1 MRKSFVAASIAAT
14 LALSSLP
21 TLATSTQTNASQQS
35 WQDTLQQAKGQT
47 VYFNAWG
54 GADNI
59 NDYIQW
65 AADRI
70 KAEYDV
76 TLKQVKLTDTSDAV
90 NRVLAEKAAGKNSN
104 GSIDLIWL
112 NGENFRA
119 MKDNN
124 LLFGPFS
131 QSLPNYMTY
140 VDENARQSLTQ
151 DFGTPVDGMESP
163 WGMAQVIFMH
173 DTATLSN
180 PPKSIA
186 DLLTYAKA
194 HPGRVTYPEP
204 PQFLG
209 STFLKQALYELTPY
223 RKALSQPA
231 DSVDFEKI
239 TAPLWAYLDQL
250 HQVAWRNGQTF
261 PSSSEEMV
269 RLLDDQE
276 IDIALNFDISSAS
289 VQIDKGNLP
298 DTVRSYVFTGGTIGN
313 THFLA
318 IPYNS
323 GAKAGA
329 QVVANFMLSPEAQIK
344 KQTPTI
350 WGDLSVLSYAKLP
363 AAEQAKFDALPRG
376 IATLSIEELG
386 QTLPEPHSSWVGA
399 LESEWRKRYAQ

>member
-1 MRKSFVAASIAAT
+1 MRKSFVAASIAAA

-21 TLATSTQTNASQQS
+21 TLATSTQNNASQQS

-90 NRVLAEKAAGKNSN
+90 NRVLAEKTAGKNSN

-131 QSLPNYMTY
+131 QSLPNYINY

-163 WGMAQVIFMH
+163 WGMAQVIFMY
-173 DTATLSN
+173 DTVILNN

-186 DLLTYAKA
+186 ELLTYAKA
-194 HPGRVTYPEP
+194 HPGRITYPEP

-223 RKALSQPA
+223 RKALAQPA
-231 DSVDFEKI
+231 DSVDFDKI

-250 HQVAWRNGQTF
+250 HKVAWRNGQTF
-261 PSSSEEMV
+261 PSSSEEMM

-276 IDIALNFDISSAS
+276 IDVALSFDISAAS

-298 DTVRSYVFTGGTIGN
+298 DSVRSYVFTNGTIGN

-363 AAEQAKFDALPRG
+363 ASEQAKFDALPRG

>member
-1 MRKSFVAASIAAT
+1 MKKSFAAASIAA
-14 LALSSLP
+14 ALLFSALP
-21 TLATSTQTNASQQS
+21 VHAD
-35 WQDTLQQAKGQT
+35 WQDTLEEAKGQT

-70 KAEYDV
+70 EDEYDV
-76 TLKQVKLTDTSDAV
+76 TLKQVKLADTSDAV

-131 QSLPNYMTY
+131 QSLPNYVQY

-151 DFGTPVDGMESP
+151 DFGTDVDGMESP
-163 WGMAQVIFMH
+163 WGMAQVIFMY
-173 DTATLSN
+173 DTETLEN
-180 PPKSIA
+180 PPKSMA
-186 DLLTYAKA
+186 TLLEHAKA
-194 HPGRVTYPEP
+194 NPGRITYPGP
-204 PQFLG
+204 PQYLG
-209 STFLKQALYELTPY
+209 VTFLKQAIYELTND
-223 RKALSQPA
+223 RDALSQPVHQ
-231 DSVDFEKI
+231 VDFDAV
-239 TAPLWAYLDQL
+239 TAPLWAYLDEL
-250 HQVAWRNGQTF
+250 HKVAWRSGQNF
-261 PSSSEEMV
+261 PSSAEEMM

-276 IDIALNFDISSAS
+276 IDIALSFDISAAS
-289 VQIDKGNLP
+289 VQIDQGNLP
-298 DTVRSYVFTGGTIGN
+298 ESVRSYVFDKGTIGN

-323 GAKAGA
+323 SSSAGA
-329 QVVANFMLSPEAQIK
+329 QVVANFFLSPEAQIQ

-350 WGDLSVLSYAKLP
+350 WGDLSVLSYAKLSKSD
-363 AAEQAKFDALPRG
+363 QAKFDTLPRG
-376 IATLSIEELG
+376 IATLSIAELG
-386 QTLPEPHSSWVGA
+386 ETLPEPHSSWVDA
-399 LESEWRKRYAQ
+399 LETEWRKRYAK

>member
-1 MRKSFVAASIAAT
+1 MKKSLLAASIAAT
-14 LALSSLP
+14 FAFTSL
-21 TLATSTQTNASQQS
+21 STQASTTET

-70 KAEYDV
+70 KEEYDV

-90 NRVLAEKAAGKNSN
+90 NRVLAEKAAGKNTN

-131 QSLPNYMTY
+131 QSLPNYITY

-180 PPKSIA
+180 PPKSIV

-194 HPGRVTYPEP
+194 NPGRITYPEP

-231 DSVDFEKI
+231 DSVDFDKI

-250 HQVAWRNGQTF
+250 HKVAWRNGQTF
-261 PSSSEEMV
+261 PSSSEEMM

-276 IDIALNFDISSAS
+276 IDVALSFDISAAS

-298 DTVRSYVFTGGTIGN
+298 DTVRSYVFTNGTIGN

-323 GAKAGA
+323 GATAGA

-363 AAEQAKFDALPRG
+363 ASEQAKFDDLPRG

>member
-1 MRKSFVAASIAAT
+1 MKKSLIAASIMAS
-14 LALSSLP
+14 LALTSL
-21 TLATSTQTNASQQS
+21 TAQAETSYL
-35 WQDTLQQAKGQT
+35 WQDTLDQAKGQT

-70 KAEYDV
+70 KEEYDV

-90 NRVLAEKAAGKNSN
+90 NRVLAEKAAGKDSN

-112 NGENFRA
+112 NGENFRT

-131 QSLPNYMTY
+131 QSLPNYITY

-163 WGMAQVIFMH
+163 WGMAQVIFMY
-173 DTATLSN
+173 DTATLSS
-180 PPKSIA
+180 PPKSMA
-186 DLLTYAKA
+186 ELLNFAKA
-194 HPGRVTYPEP
+194 HPGRITYPEP

-209 STFLKQALYELTPY
+209 STFLKQALYELTAY
-223 RKALSQPA
+223 RQALSQPA
-231 DSVDFEKI
+231 DSVNFDTV

-250 HQVAWRNGQTF
+250 HKVAWRNGQTF
-261 PSSSEEMV
+261 PSSSEEMM
-269 RLLDDQE
+269 RLLDDRE
-276 IDIALNFDISSAS
+276 IDVALSFDISAAS
-289 VQIDKGNLP
+289 VQIDQGNLP
-298 DTVRSYVFTGGTIGN
+298 DTVRSYVFTNGTIGN

-323 GAKAGA
+323 SATAGA
-329 QVVANFMLSPEAQIK
+329 QVVANFLLSPEAQIK
-344 KQTPTI
+344 KQMPTI
-350 WGDLSVLSYAKLP
+350 WGDLSVLSYAKLSP
-363 AAEQAKFDALPRG
+363 AEQAQFDEIPRG

-386 QTLPEPHSSWVGA
+386 QTLPEPHSSWMGA
-399 LESEWRKRYAQ
+399 LETEWRKRYAQ

>member
-1 MRKSFVAASIAAT
+1 MKKTIIAASMAT
-14 LALSSLP
+14 ALALSSVSALAVASTEQWQQ
-21 TLATSTQTNASQQS
+21 TLE
-35 WQDTLQQAKGQT
+35 QARGQT

-70 KAEYDV
+70 KDEYDV
-76 TLKQVKLTDTSDAV
+76 TLKQVKLTDASDAV
-90 NRVLAEKAAGKNSN
+90 NRVLAEKAAGKNHK

-119 MKDNN
+119 MKDND

-131 QSLPNYMTY
+131 HTLPNYVNY
-140 VDENARQSLTQ
+140 VDESARQSLTQ

-173 DTATLSN
+173 DTDTLKT
-180 PPKSIA
+180 PPKSMNE
-186 DLLTYAKA
+186 LLSYAQA
-194 HPGRVTYPEP
+194 NPGRITYPEP

-209 STFLKQALYELTPY
+209 STFLKQALHELTPDN
-223 RKALSQPA
+223 RLLSNPVSQ
-231 DSVDFEKI
+231 VDFQAI
-239 TAPLWAYLDQL
+239 TAPLWTYLDQL

-261 PSSSEEMV
+261 PSSSEEMM

-276 IDIALNFDISSAS
+276 IDVALSFDISAAS
-289 VQIDKGNLP
+289 IQIDRGNLP
-298 DTVRSYVFTGGTIGN
+298 DTVRSYVFTEGTIGN

-329 QVVANFMLSPEAQIK
+329 RIVANFMLSPEAQIR
-344 KQTPTI
+344 KQNPTI
-350 WGDLSVLSYAKLP
+350 WGDLSVLSYATLTS
-363 AAEQAKFDALPRG
+363 EQQQAFDDIPRG

-386 QTLPEPHSSWVGA
+386 QTLPEPHSSWVTA
-399 LESEWRKRYAQ
+399 LEQAWRERYAQ

>member
-1 MRKSFVAASIAAT
+1 MKKTFIAASMAA
-14 LALSSLP
+14 AFMLSSVSALAVTSNDQWQQ
-21 TLATSTQTNASQQS
+21 TLE
-35 WQDTLQQAKGQT
+35 QAKGQT

-70 KAEYDV
+70 EQEYDV
-76 TLKQVKLTDTSDAV
+76 TLKQVKLTDASDAV
-90 NRVLAEKAAGKNSN
+90 NRVLAEKAAGKNSE

-119 MKDNN
+119 MKDNA

-131 QSLPNYMTY
+131 HNLPNYAHY
-140 VDENARQSLTQ
+140 VDESARQSLTQ

-173 DTATLSN
+173 DTETLAT
-180 PPKSIA
+180 PPKSMNE
-186 DLLTYAKA
+186 LLSYAQA
-194 HPGRVTYPEP
+194 NPGRITYPEP

-209 STFLKQALYELTPY
+209 STFLKQALHELTPDTSL
-223 RKALSQPA
+223 LSNPVDQ
-231 DSVDFEKI
+231 VDFHAV

-261 PSSSEEMV
+261 PSSSEEMM

-276 IDIALNFDISSAS
+276 IDVALSFDISAAS
-289 VQIDKGNLP
+289 IQIDRGNLP
-298 DTVRSYVFTGGTIGN
+298 DSVRSYVFTKGTIGN

-323 GAKAGA
+323 SAKAGA
-329 QVVANFMLSPEAQIK
+329 QVVANFMLSPEAQIR
-344 KQTPTI
+344 KQNPTV
-350 WGDLSVLSYAKLP
+350 WGDLSVLSYAKLSK
-363 AAEQAKFDALPRG
+363 EQQQAFDTIPRG

-386 QTLPEPHSSWVGA
+386 QTLPEPHSSWVTA
-399 LESEWRKRYAQ
+399 LEKEWRERYAQ

>member
-1 MRKSFVAASIAAT
+1 MKKSLIAASIMAS
-14 LALSSLP
+14 LALTSL
-21 TLATSTQTNASQQS
+21 TAQAETSYL
-35 WQDTLQQAKGQT
+35 WQDTLDQAKGQT

-70 KAEYDV
+70 KEEYDV

-90 NRVLAEKAAGKNSN
+90 NRVLAEKAAGKDSN

-131 QSLPNYMTY
+131 PSLPNYMTY

-163 WGMAQVIFMH
+163 WGMAQVIFMY
-173 DTATLSN
+173 DTATLSS
-180 PPKSIA
+180 PPKSMA
-186 DLLTYAKA
+186 ELLNFAKA
-194 HPGRVTYPEP
+194 HPGRITYPEP

-209 STFLKQALYELTPY
+209 STFLKQALYELTAY
-223 RKALSQPA
+223 RQALSQPA
-231 DSVDFEKI
+231 DSVNFDTV
-239 TAPLWAYLDQL
+239 TAPLWAYLDKL
-250 HQVAWRNGQTF
+250 HKVAWRDGQTF
-261 PSSSEEMV
+261 PSSAEEMM

-276 IDIALNFDISSAS
+276 IDVALSFDISAAS
-289 VQIDKGNLP
+289 VQIDQGNLP
-298 DTVRSYVFTGGTIGN
+298 DTVRSYVFTNGTIGN

-323 GAKAGA
+323 SATAGA
-329 QVVANFMLSPEAQIK
+329 QVVANFLLSPEAQIK

-350 WGDLSVLSYAKLP
+350 WGDLSVLSYAKLSP
-363 AAEQAKFDALPRG
+363 AEQAQFNAIPRG

-399 LESEWRKRYAQ
+399 LETEWRKRYAQ